1 MQFRESAQ
9 SLLSLTA
16 DVIVVFPARIAID
29 AIKLSL
35 MSVCS
40 TLMYFVLS
48 IFYIRDLHKYVYSV
62 ELFLVNL
69 RLPVSISKRGLD
81 DLPARRN
88 CMDLRFHLSRMKRC
102 ALNTS
107 AWIHRLGADL
117 RSSWNLANSIDMYS
131 VIIICK

>member
-29 AIKLSL
+29 VIKLSS

-48 IFYIRDLHKYVYSV
+48 IFYIRDLHK
-62 ELFLVNL
+62 
-69 RLPVSISKRGLD
+69 
-81 DLPARRN
+81 
-88 CMDLRFHLSRMKRC
+88 
-102 ALNTS
+102 
-107 AWIHRLGADL
+107 
-117 RSSWNLANSIDMYS
+117 
-131 VIIICK
+131 